1 MTTVLFTPMLSDF
14 LVVVLFIAAVL
25 SIHPLVCAVDWLINA
40 CVSAVVWVVRAV
52 VWLVCACVSTV
63 VWVVRAV
70 ARAIC
75 FLESKVDRSVMWIM
89 MIVMALAVHRLR
101 VLDVGDCM
109 NFKGRYEKN
118 EMEIVTLQSK
128 VASLEVYIKSLCM
141 DSAECFKCL
150 YPNATDYFTFGC

>member
-1 MTTVLFTPMLSDF
+1 MTFVLFTSVLSDV

-25 SIHPLVCAVDWLINA
+25 CIHPLVWLINA
-40 CVSAVVWVVRAV
+40 CVSAVESAVRAV

-63 VWVVRAV
+63 VSAVRAV

-118 EMEIVTLQSK
+118 EMEINALQGE
-128 VASLEVYIKSLCM
+128 VRSLRGYVKRQCM

-150 YPNATDYFTFGC
+150 YPNATDYFTFRC

>member
-1 MTTVLFTPMLSDF
+1 MLSDV

-25 SIHPLVCAVDWLINA
+25 SIHPLVCAVDWLIYACLSAVVWVLRAVDWLIYA
-40 CVSAVVWVVRAV
+40 CVSTVVWVVRAV
-52 VWLVCACVSTV
+52 VSA
-63 VWVVRAV
+63 VRAV

-118 EMEIVTLQSK
+118 EMEINALQGE
-128 VASLEVYIKSLCM
+128 VRSLRGLVKRQCM

-150 YPNATDYFTFGC
+150 FPNATEYFTFRC